1 MPKHSRRSERQG
13 GIAIILLSLML
24 LTVLLPMLGLGIDLA
39 MMYGVKSRLGAA
51 MDGAVLATGR
61 SINAAQSLSAQSGQL
76 TQIAQQFLSAN
87 FPAGYWGSSGAIL
100 DGPVTLDNSQA
111 WRIKIGMSAH
121 CSVPLMFARIFNQ
134 DTAVAAATSQA
145 ARRSL
150 RLVLVL
156 DQSSSMAGTPISDLK
171 VAAKDFIL
179 NGLTASDA
187 LGLVGYGG
195 SAVVAYPPRNPDNP
209 AAGSGPD
216 LLWSLNSM
224 NAIIDTMQAGGNTS
238 TAEALVMAER
248 ELQKNWA
255 NYQLYLNVIVLFTD
269 GMPNGITAGF
279 NGSSPS
285 AMYPGEVYS
294 AGSAS
299 VIRQNPPNNPASPCV
314 NKVWV
319 APNPTQIVGWMAQGA
334 GYANV
339 NTNGSVK
346 LAYQSAT
353 ITRHTTPDSADVA
366 YWLSNPS
373 SLVLPGT
380 LAANPARGCTFNT
393 LLNSSR
399 EHPERG
405 YLDITSYPTEDIY
418 GNKLN
423 PPGLAYQRSANYIQ
437 EGSAI
442 NMNAITNAYQFGL
455 VAWNAADQA
464 AKRIRRDPNTHPMI
478 MTIGYHGGDD
488 IDRGLLKR
496 IANTHYL
503 SDFDDP
509 NKPAPT
515 TGAYYPADW
524 DGTTTSG
531 RYFDASP
538 GNIKAAFQ
546 QVESE
551 LLRLSQ

>member
-195 SAVVAYPPRNPDNP
+195 SAVARLLFLALGEKKSLSPVTPGQGPR
-209 AAGSGPD
+209 S
-216 LLWSLNSM
+216 
-224 NAIIDTMQAGGNTS
+224 
-238 TAEALVMAER
+238 
-248 ELQKNWA
+248 
-255 NYQLYLNVIVLFTD
+255 
-269 GMPNGITAGF
+269 
-279 NGSSPS
+279 
-285 AMYPGEVYS
+285 
-294 AGSAS
+294 
-299 VIRQNPPNNPASPCV
+299 
-314 NKVWV
+314 
-319 APNPTQIVGWMAQGA
+319 
-334 GYANV
+334 
-339 NTNGSVK
+339 
-346 LAYQSAT
+346 
-353 ITRHTTPDSADVA
+353 
-366 YWLSNPS
+366 
-373 SLVLPGT
+373 
-380 LAANPARGCTFNT
+380 
-393 LLNSSR
+393 
-399 EHPERG
+399 
-405 YLDITSYPTEDIY
+405 
-418 GNKLN
+418 
-423 PPGLAYQRSANYIQ
+423 
-437 EGSAI
+437 
-442 NMNAITNAYQFGL
+442 
-455 VAWNAADQA
+455 
-464 AKRIRRDPNTHPMI
+464 
-478 MTIGYHGGDD
+478 
-488 IDRGLLKR
+488 
-496 IANTHYL
+496 
-503 SDFDDP
+503 
-509 NKPAPT
+509 
-515 TGAYYPADW
+515 
-524 DGTTTSG
+524 
-531 RYFDASP
+531 
-538 GNIKAAFQ
+538 
-546 QVESE
+546 
-551 LLRLSQ
+551 